1 MQKIV
6 IFIEPCEDA
15 WFTPL
20 KIGNSIMNRF
30 AIDEDPAFEVLKI
43 FELDK
48 TSTKMSYS
56 GHFMKIREPGNS
68 KIQRCENSEY
78 KNFIKERKQKGMDLI
93 ISIDVIRT
101 LKVTVIF
108 LSIYDAPGPSQNVPD
123 IWC

>member
-6 IFIEPCEDA
+6 LFIEPCEDA

-20 KIGNSIMNRF
+20 KIGNSFMNRF
-30 AIDEDPAFEVLKI
+30 AVDENQASEVLKI

-56 GHFMKIREPGNS
+56 GILNPKIPESMNS
-68 KIQRCENSEY
+68 DY
-78 KNFIKERKQKGMDLI
+78 KNFGKERKQKGMDFI

-101 LKVTVIF
+101 GVKI
-108 LSIYDAPGPSQNVPD
+108 
-123 IWC
+123 